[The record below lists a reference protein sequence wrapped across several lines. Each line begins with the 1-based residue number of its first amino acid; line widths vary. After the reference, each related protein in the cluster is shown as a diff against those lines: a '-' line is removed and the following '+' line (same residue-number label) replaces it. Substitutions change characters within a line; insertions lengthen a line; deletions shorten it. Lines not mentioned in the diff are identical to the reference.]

1 MSGRHLNYSSCFWD
15 AETQTLDEAEAR
27 MLAITAERAQL
38 ADGMRI
44 LELGCG
50 WGSISL
56 WM

>member
-1 MSGRHLNYSSCFWD
+1 VLGRHLNYSSCFWD

>member
-1 MSGRHLNYSSCFWD
+1 
-15 AETQTLDEAEAR
+15 